1 MPPKSK
7 KEPEEGSKE
16 SGTSIQKIESSL
28 KLKDVKLTTT
38 VEDLLAS
45 NALPS
50 ALDSKEKIMA
60 VIQYGKELGMS
71 ELTALNSI
79 TLIKGKMVINSA
91 MLGALLK
98 QKGYEYIWTK
108 DWEVSDAGTDHEK
121 ITTEL
126 EIMWYSKTL
135 KRELS
140 NKFRMTW
147 KELVIAGVVESNPT
161 YKKYPKAM
169 MRSRA
174 MTAAVRAIAPEILL
188 GMYTI
193 EEISDSDPNVKL
205 KVNEDTGEINI
216 EETDYEEVND

>member
-1 MPPKSK
+1 MPPMDKNK
-7 KEPEEGSKE
+7 KEEQAL
-16 SGTSIQKIESSL
+16 QKVNTSL
-28 KLKDVKLTTT
+28 KLQDVKSTTT
-38 VEDLLAS
+38 VEDLIAS

-50 ALDSKEKIMA
+50 ALDTKEKIMA
-60 VIQYGKELGMS
+60 VIQYGKELGMG
-71 ELTALNSI
+71 ELTSLNSI

-98 QKGYEYIWTK
+98 QRGYEYIWTK
-108 DWEVSDAGTDHEK
+108 DWEVTDAGNKDLEK

-126 EIMWYSKTL
+126 EIMWFSKNL
-135 KRELS
+135 NRELS

-147 KELVIAGVVESNPT
+147 KELIIAGVTETNPT

-169 MRSRA
+169 MRARC

-193 EEISDSDPNVKL
+193 EEIADSDPNIKL
-205 KVNEDTGEINI
+205 KVNEETGEINV
-216 EETDYEEVND
+216 EEADYTEVND

>member
-1 MPPKSK
+1 MPPVDKTK
-7 KEPEEGSKE
+7 KEEQALAKVN
-16 SGTSIQKIESSL
+16 TSL
-28 KLKDVKLTTT
+28 KLKDVKVSTT
-38 VEDLLAS
+38 VEDLMAS

-50 ALDSKEKIMA
+50 ALDTKEKIMA

-71 ELTALNSI
+71 EMTALNSI
-79 TLIKGKMVINSA
+79 SLIKGKMVINSS

-108 DWEVSDAGTDHEK
+108 DWEVTDQGNPDLEK

-126 EIMWYSKTL
+126 EILWYSKNL

-147 KELVIAGVVESNPT
+147 KELIIAGVVESNPT

-169 MRSRA
+169 MRKTLCA
-174 MTAAVRAIAPEILL
+174 C
-188 GMYTI
+188 
-193 EEISDSDPNVKL
+193 N
-205 KVNEDTGEINI
+205 
-216 EETDYEEVND
+216 